1 MEIEVSML
9 TTVDNPFDP
18 FEDYDNWYRYDVD
31 HGYDT
36 CSYLARSVYDAPLL
50 SDVERIQTVNQTID
64 DIVRLNATGY
74 WKKVTTTRT
83 L

>member
-9 TTVDNPFDP
+9 TTVDNPFNP
-18 FEDYDNWYRYDVD
+18 FEDYDNWYRYDTD

-36 CSYLARSVYDAPLL
+36 CSYLARSVYDGTML